1 MSYDDFGRALTEIDT
16 EPRKTGRRL
25 IARHYNE
32 IMELVGMGLTRAE
45 IYRRVSERID
55 LGMSEGTFSTYM
67 SEEAKRRGE

>member
-1 MSYDDFGRALTEIDT
+1 MGHDEFELDLSGTDPK
-16 EPRKTGRRL
+16 PRQTGRRL
-25 IARHYNE
+25 IARHYDE

-67 SEEAKRRGE
+67 SVIAKERGE